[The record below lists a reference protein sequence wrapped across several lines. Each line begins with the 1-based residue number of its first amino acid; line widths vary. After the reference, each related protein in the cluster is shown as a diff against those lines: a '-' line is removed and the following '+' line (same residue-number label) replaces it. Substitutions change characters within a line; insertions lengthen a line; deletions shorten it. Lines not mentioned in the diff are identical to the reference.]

1 MPIDPVTRRS
11 DLDAFAKMPKASW
24 RDIEFECGPM
34 GWGFTHAHAAHLYPD
49 RDAGY
54 IESTGRN
61 PATFSFTAIFRNG
74 VAGNNG
80 EPAFP
85 DLYRKFTRA
94 CMDRAAGDLLHPV
107 LGVIKVKCQSYKADF
122 DVMRRDGA
130 DVQVEFIESTDEAD
144 ELDALLGQNSPM
156 GNCITAARNLDDALG
171 NVNPEPPPLPQS
183 LKPSLLDSIKQLNG
197 AVQQYKLG
205 IGNIAGQ
212 IDSYASAIDDLTNT
226 LQALDDPK
234 NYRALDA
241 CERMFASLL
250 ALSVEVTKKAKPT
263 IPALVPFT
271 TSLAGAAGYFGMDV
285 GAFAKL
291 NPIIA
296 GQTTIPVGTPVMI
309 AAV

>member
-24 RDIEFECGPM
+24 RDIEFVCGPM
-34 GWGFTHAHAAHLYPD
+34 DWGFTHAHAAHLYPD

-74 VAGNNG
+74 VVG
-80 EPAFP
+80 ERLQFP
-85 DLYRKFTRA
+85 TLYQAFTRA
-94 CMDRAAGDLLHPV
+94 CMDRTAGDLLHPV
-107 LGVIKVKCQSYKADF
+107 LGVIKVKCQSYKASF

-171 NVNPEPPPLPQS
+171 NVSPAPPPLPQS

-271 TSLAGAAGYFGMDV
+271 TSLAGAAGYFGMTV